1 MTLTPTQARCL
12 RMMQKAGSLLAD
24 EHFCSFSGLEG
35 PLGVSRR
42 VADSLIALGLARI
55 ADRSTYH
62 SIIEPTEAGR
72 AEARRLEEEKTT

>member
-12 RMMQKAGSLLAD
+12 RAMVAWPLLV
-24 EHFCSFSGLEG
+24 G
-35 PLGVSRR
+35 PGIATPR
-42 VADSLIALGLARI
+42 ATAEALIAAGLARYTGRT
-55 ADRSTYH
+55 DYH